1 MNNSY
6 MRMRLSGGMVV
17 LNRALAASAPRTTA

>member
-1 MNNSY
+1 MNHIY
-6 MRMRLSGGMVV
+6 MRMRLSGGIVV